1 MREENIKTEQETLL
15 KLPSADHSFGHSL
28 VKLARNKLVLA
39 IAAIT
44 LLVGAVPAGA
54 GIISY
59 TFKTDIREINSGTG
73 NANDF
78 MTIQINQA
86 VGPIDCRSN
95 VLKVGDDPHLRQK
108 IETLAMSALVQQDQ
122 VMIRIP
128 VSRGDCIDGS
138 PAILDMYLLHNS

>member
-1 MREENIKTEQETLL
+1 MREEEIGTKRRIMPKMLL
-15 KLPSADHSFGHSL
+15 
-28 VKLARNKLVLA
+28 LA
-39 IAAIT
+39 IGTIA
-44 LLVGAVPAGA
+44 LLLGTVPAAA
-54 GIISY
+54 GVISY

-78 MTIQINQA
+78 MTIQVNQA